1 MEDDL
6 DEEDVLIYHR
16 NILEENVH
24 PEPGLMNTVATLK
37 DVEPHELDSLYEG
50 IDGLVEHF
58 FSNPPPEQARAEL
71 TFSFEGYRI
80 TLYQGGD
87 AIFQRLASSD
97 QDRE

>member
-1 MEDDL
+1 M
-6 DEEDVLIYHR
+6 IYHL
-16 NILEENVH
+16 NVLEMYGD
-24 PEPGLMNTVATLK
+24 PEPGILHTIAALK
-37 DVEPHELDSLYEG
+37 DVEPHDLDSLYDG
-50 IDGLVEHF
+50 IDSVVEKF
-58 FSNPPPEQARAEL
+58 FSDPPPEQARAEL